1 MEIIDVTL
9 PLRPGMVVYPGDAGF
24 EIRPHGTIEGGK
36 GSNTSIITM
45 GTHTGTHVDA
55 PYHMI
60 AGAAGIDRLPLETLV
75 GACRVVALETADSVG
90 VKELESAPFD
100 GVERVLFKTRN
111 SAGWGEGEP
120 GFRRD
125 FVALTGDGG
134 AWLARRG
141 VRLVGVD
148 YLSVDRFRSGNH
160 PAHHALMEAGITIV
174 EGLDLSKV
182 TPGDYTVV
190 VAPML
195 IENGDGAPARVFLLQ
210 PPMAR

>member
-1 MEIIDVTL
+1 MNVIDVTL

-36 GSNTSIITM
+36 GSNTSILTM

-60 AGAAGIDRLPLETLV
+60 AGAPGIDRLPLETLV
-75 GACRVVALETADSVG
+75 GPCRVVALETADSIG
-90 VKELESAPFD
+90 VKELEAASLD
-100 GVERVLFKTRN
+100 GAERVLFKTRN
-111 SAGWGEGEP
+111 SSAWNAGESE
-120 GFRRD
+120 FRRD
-125 FVALTGDGG
+125 FVALTGEGA

-160 PAHHALMEAGITIV
+160 PAHHALMEGGITIV
-174 EGLDLSKV
+174 EGVDLSKV
-182 TPGDYTVV
+182 APGAYTVV
-190 VAPML
+190 VAPLL
-195 IENGDGAPARVFLLQ
+195 IADGDGAPARVFLLE
-210 PPMAR
+210 PPIAG